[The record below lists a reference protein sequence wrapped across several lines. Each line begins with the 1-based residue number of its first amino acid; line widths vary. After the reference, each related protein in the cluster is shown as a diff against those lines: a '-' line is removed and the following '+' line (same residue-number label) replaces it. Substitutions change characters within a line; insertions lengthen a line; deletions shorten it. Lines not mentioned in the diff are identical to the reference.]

1 MSIAP
6 DQRSGV
12 IQERLTATFSPQQCL
27 VQDESALHAG
37 HAGAA
42 SGAGHFRVQ
51 LVSSAFEGKNRLN
64 RHRLVYDCLADMM
77 HNDIHALAIIA
88 IAPSEIAN

>member
-1 MSIAP
+1 MSERHEIIR
-6 DQRSGV
+6 QR
-12 IQERLTATFSPQQCL
+12 LAATFTPVECQ
-27 VQDESALHAG
+27 VEDESALHAG

-42 SGAGHFRVQ
+42 SGGGHYRVR
-51 LVSSAFEGKNRLN
+51 LISAAFEGKNRLI

-77 HNDIHALAIIA
+77 HKDIHALAIVA